1 MRLEL
6 RDVTKRFGAVLAND
20 HLNIT
25 VSSGTIHAIVGENG
39 AGKSTA
45 MRIAYGFYRADS
57 GDILVDE
64 RVRHI
69 RAPLDAI
76 ALGIGM
82 VHQHFMLVRPMTVT
96 ENIVLG
102 AEPGSAL
109 SLDLRKAA
117 ADIRALSEEFRL
129 AVDPN
134 ATIEDLSVGQQQ
146 RVELLRALY
155 RGAELLILDEP
166 TAVLT
171 PQEVEEFFA
180 ILRRMRAQG
189 KTVVI
194 ITHKLS
200 EVLAISDNVTV
211 MRDGRVVGNV
221 RTSGTT
227 AAELARLMVGR
238 DVLLRVEKPPAKPGA
253 TVLSVRDLSIAG
265 RDGGRRLDNVSFDVR
280 RSEIV
285 GVAGVEGNGQTELI
299 EALAGLLPESQVSGS
314 ISFGGRDIRRLDA
327 RRRREAGIAHVPED
341 RHRRGLLLDFTLSEN
356 VILGVH
362 YRSPAVS
369 GIGTVLLNQAAIRH
383 RAELV
388 IREFDV
394 RPPNA
399 ALPARALSGGNQ
411 QKLIIGREFEL
422 PPVLLLISQPTR
434 GVDIGAIEFIHRKIV
449 ALRDSGCAV
458 LLVSAELE
466 EVTAL
471 SDRLLVLHNG
481 RIAGEVDPTSA
492 THEEIGLLM
501 TGGHAPSNI
510 EGPAPSR
517 VEGRS

>member
-1 MRLEL
+1 MKLEL
-6 RDVTKRFGAVLAND
+6 RGITKRFGAVLAND
-20 HLNIT
+20 HLDIT
-25 VSSGTIHAIVGENG
+25 IPPGTIHAIVGENG

-45 MRIAYGFYRADS
+45 MRIAYGFYTADS
-57 GDILVDE
+57 GEILVNDQA
-64 RVRHI
+64 RDI
-69 RAPLDAI
+69 RAPRDAI

-102 AEPGSAL
+102 AEPGSAT

-117 ADIRALSEEFRL
+117 AGIRALSEEFRL
-129 AVDPN
+129 AVDPD
-134 ATIEDLSVGQQQ
+134 AVVEDLSVGQQQ
-146 RVELLRALY
+146 RVELLKALY
-155 RGAELLILDEP
+155 RRAGLLILDEP

-171 PQEVEEFFA
+171 PQEVDEFFA
-180 ILRRMRAQG
+180 ILRRMRGQG
-189 KTVVI
+189 KTVII

-211 MRDGRVVGNV
+211 MRDGRVVGQV
-221 RTSGTT
+221 KTSETD
-227 AAELARLMVGR
+227 AAALARLMVGR
-238 DVLLRVEKPPAKPGA
+238 DVLLRVDKPAAQPGA
-253 TVLSVRDLSIAG
+253 TVLAVRDVSITA
-265 RDGGRRLDNVSFDVR
+265 RDGARRLDKVSFEVR
-280 RSEIV
+280 AGEIV

-299 EALAGLLPESQVSGS
+299 EALAGLLPGSQVSGS
-314 ISFGGRDIRRLDA
+314 MSLGGRDIRELDA

-341 RHRRGLLLDFTLSEN
+341 RHRRGLLLDFSLWEN
-356 VILGVH
+356 AILGVH
-362 YRSPAVS
+362 YRAPAVS
-369 GIGTVLLNQAAIRH
+369 GVGGVLLDQAAIQR
-383 RAELV
+383 RADLV

-399 ALPARALSGGNQ
+399 SLPARALSGGNQ

-422 PPVLLLISQPTR
+422 PPALLLISQPTR

-471 SDRLLVLHNG
+471 ADRLLVLHNG
-481 RIAGEVDPTSA
+481 RVAGEVDPSRA

-501 TGGHAPSNI
+501 TGGRA
-510 EGPAPSR
+510 
-517 VEGRS
+517 